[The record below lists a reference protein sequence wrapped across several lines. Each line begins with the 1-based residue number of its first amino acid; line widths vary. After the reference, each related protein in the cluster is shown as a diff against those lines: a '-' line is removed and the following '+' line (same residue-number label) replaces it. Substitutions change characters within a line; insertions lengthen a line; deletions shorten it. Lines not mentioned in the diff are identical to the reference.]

1 MKPIKVLLVDDD
13 EDDYILTRDIFNDIP
28 QRENYKL
35 SWINNYEE
43 AINAMLKSHYD
54 IYLVDYRLGKHT
66 GIDLLHEA
74 IKSNVDEPIIIL
86 TGKGDSKVDE
96 EALERGAADYLIKDQ
111 INPYTIE
118 RSLRYALK
126 NKLTIKALRE
136 SENKFRIIFERSK
149 EPFLIMD
156 SLGKIKDINAAGLA
170 FFEYSREEIKNLNA
184 TNLYAVKQDSV
195 RFIEL
200 MDEKGAAND
209 FETDFITK
217 NKEIKKVSISA
228 FLQIDQHATEELYYC
243 IIHDIT
249 DRKKEEQASV
259 DAEKIAVIERI
270 AKSLANEITNPLSNI
285 NLSLEQLNLDI
296 QSEDESVKLYL
307 DIIKTN
313 FERINV
319 LISDFIN
326 STQSVE
332 LNIQPRALNI
342 LLDDSIEM
350 ISSDLDKH
358 RVKLNKEFNQTDLL
372 VNVDHTKIVNTFYN
386 FLSNAVCASATE
398 INLKVYEEGDFAI
411 IEIADDGDGISLE
424 NQSKIFEPF
433 FTTKQKSLGLG
444 LTNAQK
450 SIINHKGEL
459 NLESKEGK
467 GSKFTI
473 KLPITNQT
481 QSWDSFN
488 ES

>member
-1 MKPIKVLLVDDD
+1 MKTVRVLLVDDD
-13 EDDYILTRDIFNDIP
+13 EDDYILTKDIFNDIP

-43 AINAMLKSHYD
+43 GINAMLKSHYD
-54 IYLVDYRLGKHT
+54 IYLVDYRLGKYT
-66 GIDLLHEA
+66 GLDLLHEA
-74 IKSNVDEPIIIL
+74 IKSNVEEPIIIL

-96 EALERGAADYLIKDQ
+96 EALDKGAVDYLVKDQ

-126 NKLTIKALRE
+126 NKATIKALKE

-149 EPFLIMD
+149 EPFLIID
-156 SLGKIKDINAAGLA
+156 SLGTIRDINKSGLT
-170 FFEYSREEIKNLNA
+170 FFEYSKEEILNLNA
-184 TNLYAVKQDSV
+184 TNLYSQKQDSI
-195 RFIEL
+195 RFVEM
-200 MDEKGAAND
+200 MDSKGAAND

-217 NKEIKKVSISA
+217 SKEIRQVSISA

-249 DRKKEEQASV
+249 GRKLEEKASV
-259 DAEKIAVIERI
+259 DAEKIAFTERI
-270 AKSLANEITNPLSNI
+270 AKSLANEITDPLSNI
-285 NLSLEQLNLDI
+285 NLSLEQLKTDI

-313 FERINV
+313 FERINI
-319 LISDFIN
+319 LITDFIN

-332 LNIQPRALNI
+332 LNIQSRALNI
-342 LLDDSIEM
+342 LLDDALEM
-350 ISSDLDKH
+350 ISLDLDKNS
-358 RVKLNKEFNQTDLL
+358 VKLNKELNQTDLL
-372 VNVDHTKIVNTFYN
+372 MNVDHSKIVSTFYN
-386 FLSNAVCASATE
+386 FLSNSIGASAKE
-398 INLKVYEEGDFAI
+398 ITLKVYEEGDFAI
-411 IEIADDGDGISLE
+411 IEIADDGEGISLE
-424 NQSKIFEPF
+424 NQSKVFEPF

-459 NLESKEGK
+459 LLESKVGK
-467 GSKFTI
+467 GTKFTI

-481 QSWDSFN
+481 QLWDSYN
-488 ES
+488 E